1 MNFKPRQREFTTQT
15 MTTTLHSGNGQ
26 DEGAVAPGGG
36 GGGAVDPATA
46 SYQSLCAG
54 MTYEQFMKHHVS
66 KPGEAY
72 THTRIGDKTQNVHG
86 GVYTIPPAIL
96 PVFWKKYY
104 SHVFESGKLE
114 HLTEKQNTEK
124 GVVVVDF
131 DFRYETSITKRQHS
145 KEHVLDMIQSY
156 IQTLETLV
164 TIPSDAQIPI
174 YIFEKSDVNPMDDV
188 TKDGIHMIIGAYVE
202 RPIQR
207 MLRARM
213 LKELPQ
219 IWTDL
224 PVTNSWNDVLDEG
237 ISRGHTNWQLYGSRK
252 PGHKAYMLKYHFIMM
267 HDPDDDE
274 GAWMCQEEKTS
285 KFNVKDNFAKL
296 SVQMSPGIDT
306 EYPSF
311 TLLPDNP
318 ALKAE
323 YDALLN
329 QQRGMRGGGGGGA
342 DGGGKRLRL
351 VVTNGLM
358 GGGGGGVGAT
368 GAEAL
373 MSHNGVIMMDKI
385 TNQAELA
392 MAVEVML
399 NALEPKEYE
408 IRETHYYTMALPSQ
422 YYDPYDKWLRVGLAL
437 HNTSDKLFLTWMLFS
452 AKSGKFSFSSIM
464 RHYDTWCNFP
474 YSPDGLTRRS
484 IMYWAKNDC
493 LEEYTRIRNETI
505 DNFIHQTI
513 CNETTNDASTDVD
526 LATVLYTIFKDRF
539 VCVSVKD
546 NMWYEFEKNRWV
558 ECDQGNSLRA
568 LISKDMHDI
577 YTKKHRDIMDMTSG
591 LDPTSDQYTNAR
603 KKSRRIVDICTK
615 LKTTSFK
622 NNIMREVRE
631 QFYDKDFIDKIDTR
645 PELLCFKNGVID
657 FNTKT
662 FRRGQP
668 DDNLSKTTKIDYMQL
683 DADKHRQHIT
693 EINEF
698 MAQLFPEEELRTY
711 MWEHLASTLMG
722 TNREQTFNIY
732 IGGGSNGKSKLI
744 ELMSACLGEYKA
756 VLPITAVTQK
766 RAMIGGASPELAV
779 LKGVRYAVMQ
789 EPTKGDRINE
799 GILKEITGGD
809 EMCGRALFKNT
820 ITFVPQFKLVVCTNV
835 LFDIKSN
842 DDGTWRRIR
851 LCPYKSKFCEEPK
864 SDDPE
869 EPYQFLID
877 KNLDVKI
884 KTWVNVFMA
893 MLVKKAFETD
903 GKVKTCAAVTASS
916 NKYRNTQD
924 YLSEFL
930 RDKIRTGDEDTY
942 IKKTEVYEEF
952 KKWYVVQ
959 HGKNIPKANELYDYM
974 TKKFGKLTSKGWRK
988 CRILYEDDE
997 EGCGGE
1003 EDGTCSGSDNA

>member
-1 MNFKPRQREFTTQT
+1 MS
-15 MTTTLHSGNGQ
+15 TTTTINN
-26 DEGAVAPGGG
+26 
-36 GGGAVDPATA
+36 GGAAGAATDPMTA
-46 SYQSLCAG
+46 SYQSLCSG
-54 MTYEQFMKHHVS
+54 MTYEQFMKHHIS

-72 THTRIGDKTQNVHG
+72 THTRIGDKALNVHG

-104 SHVFESGKLE
+104 THVFENAKLE
-114 HLTEKQNTEK
+114 FLTEKQNPER
-124 GVVVVDF
+124 GIICIDF
-131 DFRYETSITKRQHS
+131 DFRYDTSITKRQHT
-145 KEHVLDMIQSY
+145 KEHVVDMIQSY
-156 IQTLETLV
+156 IYTLEKLIE
-164 TIPSDAQIPI
+164 IPDEAQIPI
-174 YIFEKSDVNPMDDV
+174 YIFEKSDVNQLDDV
-188 TKDGIHMIIGAYVE
+188 TKDGIHMIIGVIVE

-213 LKELPQ
+213 LKELPD

-224 PVTNSWNDVLDEG
+224 PITNSWNDVLDEG

-252 PGHKAYMLKYHFIMM
+252 PGHKPYMMKYHFVMLR
-267 HDPDDDE
+267 DPDDE
-274 GAWMCQEEKTS
+274 SHAWMCQEEKTS
-285 KFNVKDNFAKL
+285 KFNVKENFAKL
-296 SVQMSPGIDT
+296 SVQTAASGAPGAI
-306 EYPSF
+306 ELGYSSYP
-311 TLLPDNP
+311 LLSNNL

-323 YDALLN
+323 YDAILH
-329 QQRGMRGGGGGGA
+329 QQRGPGSGRNGGGGA
-342 DGGGKRLRL
+342 GGQNGAGGVNGDGKRIRL
-351 VVTNGLM
+351 VVT
-358 GGGGGGVGAT
+358 GGGGGGVGGSGGNSSPDT
-368 GAEAL
+368 L
-373 MSHNGVIMMDKI
+373 LSHNGSILMERI
-385 TNQAELA
+385 TNHSELS
-392 MAVEVML
+392 MAVDIML
-399 NALEPKEYE
+399 NMLEPKEYE

-422 YYDPYDKWLRVGLAL
+422 YFDPYDKWLRVGLAL

-452 AKSGKFSFSSIM
+452 AKSQKFAFTDIM
-464 RHYDTWCNFP
+464 KHYDTWCGFP

-493 LEEYTRIRNETI
+493 LEDYTRIRNETI

-546 NMWYEFEKNRWV
+546 NIWYEFEKNRWV

-577 YTKKHRDIMDMTSG
+577 YTKKHREIMDTTSG
-591 LDPTSDQYTNAR
+591 LDPTCDQYTSAR
-603 KKSRRIVDICTK
+603 KRSRRIVDICTK

-631 QFYDKDFIDKIDTR
+631 QFYDKDFEEKIDTR

-657 FNTKT
+657 FKTKT

-668 DDNLSKTTKIDYMQL
+668 DDNLSKTTKIDYIPL
-683 DADKHRQHIT
+683 DQERHRALID

-698 MAQLFPEEELRTY
+698 MAQLFPEAELREY
-711 MWEHLASTLMG
+711 MWEHLASTLIG

-809 EMCGRALFKNT
+809 DMTARALFKNT

-851 LCPYKSKFCEEPK
+851 LCPYKSKFCEDPK
-864 SDDPE
+864 TDDPE

-877 KNLDVKI
+877 KNLDIKI
-884 KTWVNVFMA
+884 KNWVNVFMA

-903 GKVKTCAAVTASS
+903 GKVRTCAAVTASS

-924 YLSEFL
+924 YLSEFF
-930 RDKIRTGDEDTY
+930 RDKIRPADEESY

-974 TKKFGKLTSKGWRK
+974 TKKFGKIAGKGWRK
-988 CRILYEDDE
+988 CRIVYDDDDINEDDD
-997 EGCGGE
+997 
-1003 EDGTCSGSDNA
+1003 EDENGVTDNE